1 MFSRYFREQSKFL
14 LESLRAKLE
23 KKEITIPNEKDL
35 KLFKEFYEFI
45 KDHIPAGFSLAMG
58 KIRNRTHI
66 LNKNIDL
73 IIYKKWCKNYLK
85 LTGNHVLLDQV
96 YVILSIER
104 ELTTEALLRHIEITR
119 SLKVMYAMDYNLSE
133 DKIIP
138 IYSILFAYKSR
149 IPLLSHKLAIAH
161 TSQEK
166 EIPFT
171 HELDMLCV
179 LEDGMIIK
187 DWEQSSNKIIE
198 TKEDTLMWFYILLI
212 EYLDR
217 DNDLKLDLR
226 SYVREIKEYAEK

>member
-1 MFSRYFREQSKFL
+1 MFSQYFKEQSKFL
-14 LESLRAKLE
+14 LESLHLKLE
-23 KKEITIPNEKDL
+23 KKEITIPKEKDL

-45 KDHIPAGFSLAMG
+45 KDHIPPGFSLAMG

-66 LNKNIDL
+66 LNKNFDL

-85 LTGNHVLLDQV
+85 LTGNHILLDQV
-96 YVILSIER
+96 FVVISIEA
-104 ELTTEALLRHIEITR
+104 ELTTDALLRHIEITR
-119 SLKVMYAMDYNLSE
+119 SLKLMYAMDYNLSE
-133 DKIIP
+133 DRIIP

-149 IPLLSHKLAIAH
+149 IPILSHKLAISH

-166 EIPFT
+166 GIPFT
-171 HELDMLCV
+171 HELDMVCILD
-179 LEDGMIIK
+179 DGLIVK
-187 DWEQSSNKIIE
+187 DWEQSHNKIIE

-226 SYVREIKEYAEK
+226 SYIKEQKEYAEK